1 MVSSI
6 RSAGA
11 VTVTFGLIL
20 FFFLTGCAHVVP
32 VKKDPEVMPQDY
44 SLFKRQPEKFPHRF
58 AVVIDEPTRKFTIT
72 QYGTVFPVGEELF
85 EQSSYTFSDIFRN
98 YQVFPDRKSVLS
110 GTDRILVLHF
120 GPGSSFLFGPT
131 MFHEHT
137 AEIHLVGEVYDLKD
151 KRLWKGEVKVS
162 RKGDTR
168 EASAQQMSGTSQAGI
183 FSFMTPARN
192 PQDVALGNLVYIA
205 LTMAVEEMKYDLAT
219 KGRKAIG
226 GN

>member
-1 MVSSI
+1 MVTSI

-11 VTVTFGLIL
+11 VNVTFGLIL
-20 FFFLTGCAHVVP
+20 LLFLTGCAHIVP

-58 AVVIDEPTRKFTIT
+58 AVVIDEPTRKFTIA
-72 QYGTVFPVGEELF
+72 QYGTIFPLGEELF

-98 YQVFPDRKSVLS
+98 YQVVPDRNSVLS
-110 GTDRILVLHF
+110 GTDRILFLRF
-120 GPGSSFLFGPT
+120 GPESSFRFGPT

-137 AEIHLVGEVYDLKD
+137 AEIHLLAEVHDLKD
-151 KRLWKGEVKVS
+151 KCLWKGQVKVT
-162 RKGDTR
+162 RKDNIR
-168 EASAQQMSGTSQAGI
+168 EAAAQQMTGTSQAGI

-192 PQDVALGNLVYIA
+192 SQDVALGNLVYIA

-219 KGRKAIG
+219 KGRKAVG

>member
-1 MVSSI
+1 MI
-6 RSAGA
+6 
-11 VTVTFGLIL
+11 FGLVL

-32 VKKDPEVMPQDY
+32 VQKDPEVMPQDY

-58 AVVIDEPTRKFTIT
+58 AVVIDEETRKFTIV

-98 YQVFPDRKSVLS
+98 YQVVSDRKSALS
-110 GTDRILVLHF
+110 GADRILVLRF
-120 GPGSSFLFGPT
+120 GPGSSFRFGPT

-137 AEIHLVGEVYDLKD
+137 AEIHLQGEVYDLKN
-151 KRLWKGEVKVS
+151 KSLWKGEVKVT
-162 RKGDTR
+162 RKDNAR

-205 LTMAVEEMKYDLAT
+205 LTMAIEEMKYDLAT
-219 KGRKAIG
+219 KGRKAID
-226 GN
+226 